1 MSLALYLDRLRR
13 LQVNVARG
21 RASPHKI
28 CMLLAVLD
36 LARSGALR
44 ENRIDFAPALLERYG
59 TYFGAVRTERDHANP
74 HFPFFHLQG
83 KLRGGGES
91 FWHLKAKPGRE
102 AVVAAMDG
110 ARGVRQITDN
120 IDFAYLD
127 PELFELLQDPVAV
140 DALSAE
146 LAQAWFGRGLQDL
159 QAVVGR
165 TQEISRYE
173 RRLRNPECA
182 VPSVAESMPSYI
194 RDPAF
199 RRVVTE
205 IYDYRCAATGLRLVL
220 PDGAAMVEAAHIPVQ
235 RSRRRRPAKR
245 PRAHPRH
252 ALGHGQVS
260 DRAGYRLPLAGQ
272 PQHRW
277 TDPGLPR
284 PHRAGRQAAFPA
296 AGGTDVSEAGSDR
309 VEVGAAGAV
318 RRCGV
323 AERAPPN
330 RPERPLRL

>member
-83 KLRGGGES
+83 KLRGGDES

-182 VPSVAESMPSYI
+182 VPSVADSMPSYI

-220 PDGAAMVEAAHIPVQ
+220 PDGAAMVEAAHI
-235 RSRRRRPAKR
+235 
-245 PRAHPRH
+245 HP
-252 ALGHGQVS
+252 
-260 DRAGYRLPLAGQ
+260 
-272 PQHRW
+272 
-277 TDPGLPR
+277 
-284 PHRAGRQAAFPA
+284 F
-296 AGGTDVSEAGSDR
+296 SEAGDDDPRNGLALTPDMHWAMDR
-309 VEVGAAGAV
+309 YLIAPDTDYRWRVSRSIDGRIPDYRVLTELEGKPLFLPREARMYPKREAIAW
-318 RRCGV
+318 RLARL
-323 AERAPPN
+323 ER
-330 RPERPLRL
+330 